1 MFSRIWLKVISKKA
15 KAQEIRLLSLK
26 CLLWLPLE
34 ICTDLKWCHVA
45 TIRSQISGLIQQ
57 VLAWDSHI
65 VEHHKPVVRERRKCY
80 RKELLHIKERAIQWI
95 LMFLCFWCA
104 GRSGRYLLLLS
115 SSSSSSFFFL
125 IFSLMAPTHLK
136 EQKLGWR
143 QQKTVK

>member
-65 VEHHKPVVRERRKCY
+65 VEHRKPVVRERRKCY
-80 RKELLHIKERAIQWI
+80 RKELVTHQRASHSVDSNVS
-95 LMFLCFWCA
+95 LFLVCRQVRQIFIVVVIIIIII
-104 GRSGRYLLLLS
+104 
-115 SSSSSSFFFL
+115 FFSPNF
-125 IFSLMAPTHLK
+125 
-136 EQKLGWR
+136 
-143 QQKTVK
+143 